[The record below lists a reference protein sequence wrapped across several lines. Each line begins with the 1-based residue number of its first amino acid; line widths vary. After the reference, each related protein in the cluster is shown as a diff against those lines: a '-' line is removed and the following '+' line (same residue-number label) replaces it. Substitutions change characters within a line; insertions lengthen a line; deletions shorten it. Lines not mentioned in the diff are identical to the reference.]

1 MVSISASGLSIG
13 YKNNPIASGINLS
26 VDTGDV
32 TALLGPN
39 GAGKSTLIKTLTGD
53 IPSISGQVE
62 ILWISLD
69 SYSR

>member
-39 GAGKSTLIKTLTGD
+39 GAGKSTSFYFRTSGNSWQNAGLI
-53 IPSISGQVE
+53 
-62 ILWISLD
+62 
-69 SYSR
+69 